1 MNQLTPEA
9 ITALAEPVAN
19 KMSGD
24 FGSVSQSCTAPRQV
38 RFFYDDPLQTPIT
51 DLTTRFL
58 DMDDRVLAQT
68 TTYKPMNFG
77 AEDGTEPVLENHSE
91 YGLAEQADL
100 PRSALNI
107 DTGAQPDIQSAADEA
122 WALEQEIVGMLW
134 DFENRMKGI
143 FGPYA
148 EAWERDGW
156 LGVPESYVSGIG
168 KGVQAWWQGE
178 ADFWGSAWGALQ
190 STTSL
195 VGNYIYDGAQNGPVP
210 PYIQTYSPMTAAINL
225 GFKLGS
231 DVADG
236 IKSLFAGVDIMD
248 YIEPLHSLLRAFLF
262 GDIDAIIA
270 AFKKLTGLKDL
281 PGAIG
286 EFGQLISDVMKT
298 GIDTMRDM
306 VELIR
311 RTPLLGLVSST
322 FMRVVTMMT
331 PNFWAE
337 MSGEGYGFII
347 PELII
352 WAVTA
357 IIAALSAGAGASV
370 LTVRAANIASKIRSA
385 IKGSSA
391 AGKIVSFMGDLRK
404 IIQKIKEMGVKL
416 RRSIFEP
423 IKGQVSAA
431 VKRYR
436 QARYFS
442 KKLKELEHHGPGAHG
457 VQRHE
462 GKVKKK
468 KLDKRCLEGKDPITG
483 TTTDGV
489 HGGKHKYGR
498 DATKIKTPADFVRA
512 YEAALQHSSVKAKMA
527 AGLAEVR
534 ENIPI
539 ETLLGKG
546 WHTRIMGR
554 SRVGSAKHPKGAIN
568 TKFGANTE
576 MFVFFKRKSDGS
588 YYLYTMYPKKM

>member
-148 EAWERDGW
+148 EAWQRDGW

-195 VGNYIYDGAQNGPVP
+195 VGNYIYEGAQNGPVP

-262 GDIDAIIA
+262 SDIDAIIA

-352 WAVTA
+352 WGVTA

-391 AGKIVSFMGDLRK
+391 AGKIVSFMGDLWK

-416 RRSIFEP
+416 RRSINEISEGVVDKARMRFLESR
-423 IKGQVSAA
+423 IWRRRLEELA
-431 VKRYR
+431 R
-436 QARYFS
+436 QG
-442 KKLKELEHHGPGAHG
+442 HGP
-457 VQRHE
+457 QKHE
-462 GKVKKK
+462 GDVEDWQ
-468 KLDKRCLEGKDPITG
+468 LFDRIYIGKDPETG
-483 TTTDGV
+483 KIRRNAKGDVIGV
-489 HGGKHKYGR
+489 GKHS
-498 DATKIKTPADFVRA
+498 TKFVTPGDYVRA
-512 YEAALQHSSVKAKMA
+512 YDKALEHPDYKIFLSNNMENKAEIH
-527 AGLAEVR
+527 LNFSDVF
-534 ENIPI
+534 
-539 ETLLGKG
+539 
-546 WHTRIMGR
+546 GR
-554 SRVGSAKHPKGAIN
+554 KYQSRVRGYTRVSGKTGKNPTVAKTLFTGSSTIVVR
-568 TKFGANTE
+568 F
-576 MFVFFKRKSDGS
+576 RKENGKI
-588 YYLYTMYPKKM
+588 LLTTMYPFP